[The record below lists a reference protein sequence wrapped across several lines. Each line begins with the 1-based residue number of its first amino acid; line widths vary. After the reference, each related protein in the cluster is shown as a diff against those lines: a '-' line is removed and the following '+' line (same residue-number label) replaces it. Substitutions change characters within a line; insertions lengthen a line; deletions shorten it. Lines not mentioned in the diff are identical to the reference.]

1 MWLCLNE
8 NRVFSPNVMASFVK
22 FNQEYDDTPCDCD
35 TQTFWD
41 TPNMSC
47 LVDSNMVIW
56 CLVEMVSPQLLVMFG
71 YQRVSVKLHP
81 CWSFRSFNDS
91 SKFEYCIK
99 GCQPHWGF
107 GSVAWDVGTPRGTVR
122 LQWPAL
128 LITFAQRQWPCQET
142 YLTMTLQ
149 FISWVLCLVLFLM
162 VLFICTELLK
172 FVQRVTWIMRWWTSS
187 FLCGFVWT
195 WGTPTVND
203 LSPCWQLY
211 PWP

>member
-1 MWLCLNE
+1 M
-8 NRVFSPNVMASFVK
+8 
-22 FNQEYDDTPCDCD
+22 PCDCD

-47 LVDSNMVIW
+47 LVDSNMLIW
-56 CLVEMVSPQLLVMFG
+56 CLVEMLYLPSSLVMFG
-71 YQRVSVKLHP
+71 YQRVSVKLQP

-107 GSVAWDVGTPRGTVR
+107 GSVAWDVGTPRGTLR

-128 LITFAQRQWPCQET
+128 LITFDHFCTAVSPCQET

-172 FVQRVTWIMRWWTSS
+172 FVQRVTWIERHDMLDHEVMNFGSSMRVCLNMGHPHSQWFIIMLAIVPLALGLTYLI
-187 FLCGFVWT
+187 F
-195 WGTPTVND
+195 
-203 LSPCWQLY
+203 Y
-211 PWP
+211 H

>member
-1 MWLCLNE
+1 MCIYIIITLCIHYYYIISLLISITLWLLSSCGF
-8 NRVFSPNVMASFVK
+8 VSTKIVFFSPNVMASFVK

-128 LITFAQRQWPCQET
+128 LITFAQR
-142 YLTMTLQ
+142 
-149 FISWVLCLVLFLM
+149 
-162 VLFICTELLK
+162 
-172 FVQRVTWIMRWWTSS
+172 
-187 FLCGFVWT
+187 
-195 WGTPTVND
+195 N
-203 LSPCWQLY
+203 
-211 PWP
+211 